1 MLRYLSIKNIVLID
15 DLEID
20 FGPGLCVLTGETGA
34 GKSIILDS
42 LCLVIGY
49 RANYSLRPDNNKV
62 TEVISIFSEISDEL
76 IRRNLK
82 EFGIPQSSE
91 IILKRQLTPDGKS
104 KAFIN
109 DHLVSLMT
117 LKKIGS
123 QLIEI
128 EGQFSEQGLLD
139 TSTHI
144 DILDQY
150 GDYKNNLDNL
160 KNSWEDFQSSKKL
173 LYDIANSYE
182 KNINNKEHLE
192 FEIGE
197 LEKLNPQENE
207 YEVLL
212 NKKKNYINSTK
223 IEENI
228 GKVIANFSSE
238 QNQGIEELIAEN
250 ISHLEK
256 INEFLEPGLK
266 DSLKA
271 LDTMLIEIQ
280 DYKNRFEE
288 FYRENVLSSSNIDGI
303 EERIYLYKKLSSKYK
318 CSFND
323 LIKKK
328 ESLINELDSIGTSKL
343 EVEKYKIK
351 SRELENKYIDKAK
364 NISEKRIFH
373 GKKIDELINHELPEL
388 KLENAEFKT
397 FITNNDSPTQRGVD
411 KIMFKIRTNKN
422 SLLDEI
428 KKISSGGEL
437 CRFALAIKVVT
448 SKESSKSI
456 VFDEVDSGIG
466 GAVASSVGE
475 RLRRLGENRQVIV
488 ITHSPQVASLGNEH
502 FKVIKTESTEKNL
515 TDIKKLNDLE
525 RVNEIARMLSGKEI
539 TNEALM
545 AARKLLEL

>member
-328 ESLINELDSIGTSKL
+328 ESLISELDSIGTSKL
-343 EVEKYKIK
+343 EVEKYQIK
-351 SRELENKYIDKAK
+351 SRELEKKYIDKAK
-364 NISEKRIFH
+364 NISEKRIFN
-373 GKKIDELINHELPEL
+373 GKKIDELINHELPES

-515 TDIKKLNDLE
+515 TYIKKLNDLE

>member
-328 ESLINELDSIGTSKL
+328 
-343 EVEKYKIK
+343 
-351 SRELENKYIDKAK
+351 
-364 NISEKRIFH
+364 
-373 GKKIDELINHELPEL
+373 
-388 KLENAEFKT
+388 
-397 FITNNDSPTQRGVD
+397 
-411 KIMFKIRTNKN
+411 
-422 SLLDEI
+422 
-428 KKISSGGEL
+428 
-437 CRFALAIKVVT
+437 
-448 SKESSKSI
+448 KE
-456 VFDEVDSGIG
+456 
-466 GAVASSVGE
+466 
-475 RLRRLGENRQVIV
+475 
-488 ITHSPQVASLGNEH
+488 PY
-502 FKVIKTESTEKNL
+502 
-515 TDIKKLNDLE
+515 
-525 RVNEIARMLSGKEI
+525 
-539 TNEALM
+539 
-545 AARKLLEL
+545 